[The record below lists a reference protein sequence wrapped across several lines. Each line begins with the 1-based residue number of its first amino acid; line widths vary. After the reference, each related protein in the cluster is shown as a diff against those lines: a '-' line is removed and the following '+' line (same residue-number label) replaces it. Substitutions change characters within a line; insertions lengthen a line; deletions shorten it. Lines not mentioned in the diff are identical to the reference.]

1 MQVEWFMGVSFKNNN
16 KKRNTIEGIKKCN
29 FFIGLLEVMT
39 PFKAVTTCIQEAI
52 AGLFLS
58 EGWAEGES
66 TLERASA
73 EKRTWKSVLKCS

>member
-1 MQVEWFMGVSFKNNN
+1 
-16 KKRNTIEGIKKCN
+16 
-29 FFIGLLEVMT
+29 MT

-66 TLERASA
+66 ILERASA
-73 EKRTWKSVLKCS
+73 EKRT

>member
-1 MQVEWFMGVSFKNNN
+1 
-16 KKRNTIEGIKKCN
+16 
-29 FFIGLLEVMT
+29 MT

-66 TLERASA
+66 ILERASA
-73 EKRTWKSVLKCS
+73 EKKNMKKCFEVQLIVVLLSLSLLQCLRSACEMDLK